1 MATRNRE
8 LEMVQDFAPDQAAQ
22 ALLNL
27 RCAVDHCHDAIFIAD
42 SNGKIEFVNAAFE
55 AMTGYSAHDAME
67 GGLALI
73 IKRGPTGDCKQTSAS
88 SGVALEEIMEKGFYR
103 GAISTA
109 RKDARLIRLDLAVTV
124 VRDYRT
130 RAASVVCTSR
140 DITDEGELRAELSD
154 ARRMDTIA
162 TVASGVAHDFNNLL
176 MVISAYAELG
186 LQTLYCDHPLRRNL
200 QEILSAV
207 RRATELNRQVLA
219 SGSGQVPGTRAVD
232 LNSLIEDS
240 CRLLRRVVGEDVDL
254 QISLG
259 EDAGRIEADP
269 RQIERVLLN
278 MALNARDAMPS
289 GGILTITTQALDSGG
304 MPDQLDV
311 KPGKYVLMQVTDNGE
326 GIPAERISKIFQPFY
341 TTKSDC
347 KGTGLG
353 LAMVQKIV
361 KQSGGAISV
370 ESEPDKGTVFC
381 MYFPVSGNEP
391 ESSTDT
397 ELFECREVRGSETV
411 LVVED
416 DESVRECSVEFLSS
430 VGYQVLA
437 AASGEEAVALAARHK
452 GKIDLMLADVVMP
465 GVNGTKLA
473 LSLAETRPDMKVLF
487 VSGHG
492 GTVARLK
499 GVETGALFLE
509 KPYPFSLLATTV
521 RKMLELGV
529 KAHTAAAGGTR

>member
-8 LEMVQDFAPDQAAQ
+8 LEMVQDFAPDRAAQ

-55 AMTGYSAHDAME
+55 AMTGYSAHEAME

-73 IKRGPTGDCKQTSAS
+73 IKRDPTGDRKPISTA
-88 SGVALEEIMEKGFYR
+88 SGVGLEEIMEKGFYR

-109 RKDARLIRLDLAVTV
+109 RKDARLIRMDLAVTV

-130 RAASVVCTSR
+130 REASLVCTAR

-200 QEILSAV
+200 DAILSAV
-207 RRATELNRQVLA
+207 RRATELTRQVLA
-219 SGSGQVPGTRAVD
+219 SGRGQVLGSQAVD

-240 CRLLRRVVGEDVDL
+240 CCLLQRVVGEDVDL
-254 QISLG
+254 RISLG
-259 EDAGRIEADP
+259 EDAGQIEADP
-269 RQIERVLLN
+269 GQIERVLLN
-278 MALNARDAMPS
+278 LALNARDAMPS

-304 MPDQLDV
+304 VPNQVDF
-311 KPGKYVLMQVTDNGE
+311 KHGKYVLMQVTDNGD

-341 TTKSDC
+341 TTKSDN

-353 LAMVQKIV
+353 LAMV
-361 KQSGGAISV
+361 
-370 ESEPDKGTVFC
+370 
-381 MYFPVSGNEP
+381 
-391 ESSTDT
+391 
-397 ELFECREVRGSETV
+397 
-411 LVVED
+411 
-416 DESVRECSVEFLSS
+416 
-430 VGYQVLA
+430 
-437 AASGEEAVALAARHK
+437 
-452 GKIDLMLADVVMP
+452 
-465 GVNGTKLA
+465 
-473 LSLAETRPDMKVLF
+473 
-487 VSGHG
+487 
-492 GTVARLK
+492 
-499 GVETGALFLE
+499 
-509 KPYPFSLLATTV
+509 
-521 RKMLELGV
+521 
-529 KAHTAAAGGTR
+529 

>member
-8 LEMVQDFAPDQAAQ
+8 LEMVQDFAPDRAAQ

-55 AMTGYSAHDAME
+55 AMTGYSAHEAME

-73 IKRGPTGDCKQTSAS
+73 IKRDPTGDRKPISTA
-88 SGVALEEIMEKGFYR
+88 SGVGLEEIMEKGFYR

-109 RKDARLIRLDLAVTV
+109 RKDARLIRMDLAVTV

-130 RAASVVCTSR
+130 REASLVCTAR

-200 QEILSAV
+200 DAILSAV
-207 RRATELNRQVLA
+207 RRATELTRQVLA
-219 SGSGQVPGTRAVD
+219 SGRGQVLGSQAVD

-240 CRLLRRVVGEDVDL
+240 CCLLQRVVGEDVDL
-254 QISLG
+254 RISLD
-259 EDAGRIEADP
+259 EDAGQIEADP
-269 RQIERVLLN
+269 GQIERVLLN
-278 MALNARDAMPS
+278 LALNARDAMPS

-304 MPDQLDV
+304 VPNQVDV

-326 GIPAERISKIFQPFY
+326 GIPAERISNIFQPFY
-341 TTKSDC
+341 TTKSDS

-353 LAMVQKIV
+353 LAMVQKII

-370 ESEPDKGTVFC
+370 ESEPDKGTVFR

-391 ESSTDT
+391 ESRSDR
-397 ELFECREVRGSETV
+397 EVVECHEVRGSETV

-416 DESVRECSVEFLSS
+416 DEAVRECSVEFLSS
-430 VGYQVLA
+430 VGYRVLA
-437 AASGEEAVALAARHK
+437 AASGEEAVAVAGRHK

-465 GVNGTKLA
+465 GVNGAKLA
-473 LSLAETRPDMKVLF
+473 LSLTESQPYMKVLF

-492 GTVARLK
+492 VTVARLK
-499 GVETGALFLE
+499 GVEADAQFLE
-509 KPYPFSLLATTV
+509 KPYPFALLATTV
-521 RKMLELGV
+521 RKMLEPGV